1 MNTMIELLASEREAD
16 LRRESHD
23 RRMRGLVGACRRR
36 LLGILPIGQTCSPRA
51 AC

>member
-1 MNTMIELLASEREAD
+1 MNRMIELLASEREAD

-23 RRMRGLVGACRRR
+23 RRLRGLVSACRRR
-36 LLGILPIGQTCSPRA
+36 VLGILPIGQTCTTQA